1 MVHASTK
8 PEFFV
13 VNGPGPYQLLKD
25 YMSMFD
31 ERRKLLVDVVVEYD
45 EGRKSSLQFEAALI
59 GPAPNPENI
68 RLLGRFRSQPD
79 SLRHEQPLS
88 RGLNEWQWEV
98 HYCANR
104 SGLVFRLSEPLPQ
117 EWTTR

>member
-1 MVHASTK
+1 MVHESTK

-45 EGRKSSLQFEAALI
+45 EGWKSSLQFEAALI
-59 GPAPNPENI
+59 GPAPNPENV
-68 RLLGRFRSQPD
+68 RLLGRFRSKPD
-79 SLRHEQPLS
+79 LFGLEQPLS
-88 RGLNEWQWEV
+88 RGLNEWRWEV
-98 HYCANR
+98 LYCANR
-104 SGLVFRLSEPLPQ
+104 SGLVFRLSETLP
-117 EWTTR
+117 EKWTS